1 MSCEVCGSPGFRA
14 TRWHF
19 FLVALGLLGI
29 VLAGCQGSSL
39 SQDESDT
46 QIEAPQ
52 FADVPDE
59 ELKQLLQHVLETNL
73 HRHLSTSDHG
83 AWQILHGV
91 LAYQD
96 RLQIL
101 HQGERVPALKW
112 LLEGG
117 TLRGFLLEPTPQGLE
132 VISQPGSLIG
142 QGHEDQWLAVF
153 SQCGLKLDCPIYW
166 QGKAYTLGDML
177 RRSQWDMQEGM
188 ELSWTLIALSR
199 YLPRDAQWKNSQGE
213 TWTVERAVAWEA
225 KQDLNTSACGGT
237 HRLIGMT
244 MALRAYFDPNKDK
257 LTGPWAEA
265 KRRIDEAV
273 ALARAYQQ
281 PDGAFS
287 AHYFR
292 RPGSTPDVK
301 KRLGTTGHTVEF
313 LALAL
318 EPEELAAPW
327 MENAVRHLCQLL
339 QETEELAI
347 ECGALYHALHGLQ
360 VYYQRRFE
368 GVDPSRDLRY
378 PEAESSS
385 PAQPQSAR
393 LKQQPSLPMVA
404 PQPARNSGG

>member
-1 MSCEVCGSPGFRA
+1 MFRRTDGVPLA
-14 TRWHF
+14 RGYLLAAGVL
-19 FLVALGLLGI
+19 LVALSLLG
-29 VLAGCQGSSL
+29 LGGCQDAASR
-39 SQDESDT
+39 SQDDP
-46 QIEAPQ
+46 APPRFQ
-52 FADVPDE
+52 DVPDA
-59 ELKQLLQHVLETNL
+59 ELKQLLEEVLETNL
-73 HRHLSTSDHG
+73 HRTLDTSQHG

-96 RLQIL
+96 RLQVM
-101 HQGERVPALKW
+101 HQGKLVPALQW
-112 LLEGG
+112 LLNGG
-117 TLRGFLLEPTPQGLE
+117 SLRGFVLEPTPQGLDVVTE
-132 VISQPGSLIG
+132 PGSLTG

-153 SQCGLKLDCPIYW
+153 SQCGLGLEQPIRW
-166 QGKAYTLGDML
+166 QGETYTLGDML
-177 RRSQWDMQEGM
+177 RRTQWDVEEGM

-199 YLPRDAQWKNSQGE
+199 YLPPGTQWKNHHGE

-225 KQDLNTSACGGT
+225 EQDLDSSACGGT

-244 MALRAYFDPNKDK
+244 MALRAYFPDQAELD
-257 LTGPWAEA
+257 GPWAQA
-265 KRRIDEAV
+265 QQQIRRAV

-287 AHYFR
+287 AQYFR

-339 QETEELAI
+339 QETEDLAI

-360 VYYQRRFE
+360 VYYQRRFL
-368 GVDPSRDLRY
+368 GRDPSRETMWQQAGSSQ
-378 PEAESSS
+378 PEAPRPEDAT
-385 PAQPQSAR
+385 PKGR
-393 LKQQPSLPMVA
+393 LPIVA
-404 PQPARNSGG
+404 PDVSRNSGG

>member
-1 MSCEVCGSPGFRA
+1 MHLCRTSGQKTQRVFPWMLPVLAGLCC
-14 TRWHF
+14 
-19 FLVALGLLGI
+19 LG
-29 VLAGCQGSSL
+29 LAGCQGAVSSQGQ
-39 SQDESDT
+39 SPQ
-46 QIEAPQ
+46 APR
-52 FADVPDE
+52 FEDVPDE
-59 ELKQLLQHVLETNL
+59 ELRQLLRRVLDTNL
-73 HRHLSTSDHG
+73 HRYLSTEDHG

-96 RLQIL
+96 RLHVS
-101 HQGERVPALKW
+101 HQGKLVPALRW

-117 TLRGFLLEPTPQGLE
+117 SLRGFVLEPTPEGLDVVTE
-132 VISQPGSLIG
+132 PGSLTG

-153 SQCGLKLDCPIYW
+153 SQCGLRLDQPIGW
-166 QGKAYTLGDML
+166 QGETYTLGDMF
-177 RRSQWDMQEGM
+177 RRAQWDVEEGM

-199 YLPRDAQWKNSQGE
+199 YLPPGAQWKNHQGE

-225 KQDLNTSACGGT
+225 QQDLNASACGGT
-237 HRLIGMT
+237 HRLIGLT
-244 MALRAYFDPNKDK
+244 MALRAYFDPRKDK
-257 LTGPWAEA
+257 LTGGWAEA
-265 KRRIDEAV
+265 KRRIDQAV

-339 QETEELAI
+339 VETEDLAI

-368 GVDPSRDLRY
+368 GVDPSRQVLY
-378 PEAESSS
+378 ETAGKPSQPA
-385 PAQPQSAR
+385 PAQAKPEPTLPLAAP
-393 LKQQPSLPMVA
+393 KPSRSP
-404 PQPARNSGG
+404 GG